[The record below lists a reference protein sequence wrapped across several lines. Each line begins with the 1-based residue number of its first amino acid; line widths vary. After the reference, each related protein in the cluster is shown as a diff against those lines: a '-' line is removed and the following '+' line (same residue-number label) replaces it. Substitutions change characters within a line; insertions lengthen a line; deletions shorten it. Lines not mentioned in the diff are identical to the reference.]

1 MTRQPGEDFL
11 ATLAAELTAVGIGPQ
26 RRAEICTEVED
37 HLRESVR
44 AAQLQGQS
52 ADAAWRQ
59 AVARFG
65 APAEL
70 ARRFAVA
77 FERGDSMLKRL
88 ALLLARI
95 GLRSAGDPEVSHVAA
110 PGRRTP
116 QTRMDWL
123 TAGIALVLLA
133 TGGNFAANMIRE
145 GMLNEFGDAINE
157 HWLLVVVSGVAFWLV
172 TGLLMGFGQ
181 WLVLRRWVDRARWWI
196 LASTAGW
203 GGAIALGTTA
213 YGIFAAELRWE
224 AAGIAVAL
232 PVLFFGGGLFQWL
245 LLRRWVRR
253 AGWWLLASGLSWVV
267 PLALTFGLRVF
278 LESQTPDGGYG
289 AVLQVLTLALD
300 SALRGLFS
308 GVALVL
314 LFAQAGNPSQR
325 LGHAAGAVANTA
337 VEAVARPRRHLAL
350 LGYT

>member
-11 ATLAAELTAVGIGPQ
+11 AALAAELAAVGISPQ
-26 RRAEICTEVED
+26 RQAEICAEVED
-37 HLRESVR
+37 HLQESVR
-44 AAQLQGQS
+44 AAQLQGQT

-70 ARRFAVA
+70 ARRFAAA
-77 FERGDSMLKRL
+77 FEQGDSLLNRL
-88 ALLLARI
+88 ASVLVRI
-95 GLRSAGDPEVSHVAA
+95 GLRSEIEPEAGRVAT
-110 PGRRTP
+110 PMRRTP
-116 QTRMDWL
+116 HTRLGWL
-123 TAGIALVLLA
+123 AAGVALVLLSA
-133 TGGNFAANMIRE
+133 GGDFAASVIND
-145 GMLNEFGDAINE
+145 GLWNAFGDELNREWLFNVANAIAL
-157 HWLLVVVSGVAFWLV
+157 WLI

-181 WLVLRRWVDRARWWI
+181 WLVLRRWVDRAQWWI

-203 GGAIALGTTA
+203 GGAIALGITA

-224 AAGIAVAL
+224 VVGMAITL
-232 PVLFFGGGLFQWL
+232 PVVFFGVGLFQWL

-253 AGWWLLASGLSWVV
+253 AGWWLLASGLSSFT
-267 PLALTFGLRVF
+267 PLVLSYVLYV
-278 LESQTPDGGYG
+278 
-289 AVLQVLTLALD
+289 VLQPQAAERGISPAILALD
-300 SALRGLFS
+300 SVIRGLFG

-325 LGHAAGAVANTA
+325 AGRAAGAVADTA
-337 VEAVARPRRHLAL
+337 VEAEARPRQHLAL